1 MSPGQIIELDWRRD
15 LNKEKKEAE
24 QQQRFLID
32 LRVSSFIIGLG
43 GVLFLVHKYL
53 MISNLDSIGIIAIG
67 LGAINLLSLFFMN
80 WLGWLEVDHF
90 LKRLFIFT
98 IELGGVLF
106 IAHRYISIPYLDI
119 AGIVILALGVVC
131 LSFYIFAELAGI

>member
-1 MSPGQIIELDWRRD
+1 
-15 LNKEKKEAE
+15 
-24 QQQRFLID
+24 
-32 LRVSSFIIGLG
+32 
-43 GVLFLVHKYL
+43 